1 MDREAFFRMSDRHFG
16 GAPQITEDTCDY
28 HGYFEGSCGDQ
39 WVFRYDKTGRAL
51 LNGGDPDIRKGG
63 KNGWH
68 ATIDVTDGK
77 HGLVLDLAE
86 AFWLASCLSAC
97 GLCRRRAGVHARR
110 SDRDVSAAERPR
122 AGGITSTIGAGG
134 TDDDGRDTTD
144 LGGRAY
150 AA

>member
-39 WVFRYDKTGRAL
+39 WVFRYDRKTGRAL

-97 GLCRRRAGVHARR
+97 GLYEASEIALHNAFLWGKLNNSNGALNHKVMTQLKEEIV
-110 SDRDVSAAERPR
+110 DELGDV
-122 AGGITSTIGAGG
+122 
-134 TDDDGRDTTD
+134 
-144 LGGRAY
+144 
-150 AA
+150 